1 MKISKITNILASA
14 KKVVENKRQTNN
26 SKIELVPDFEVLEKK
41 SIQNLKKHRLP
52 TWSQLKHL
60 THFLSATEKKIIKI
74 TGYVLIV
81 CIILLG
87 VSFYWSHSVLIA
99 TEGGEYTEGL
109 VGSPNYIN
117 PLLAQ
122 YNDVDRDLSKLLFNG
137 LLRYDQQG
145 SLVLDLAEELHISA
159 DQKEY
164 TFTIKTGVTWHDGEP
179 LTVDDIIFTIASIQ
193 DPNWQSP
200 NRLAFA
206 NVNIEKIDDNR
217 LKIILTEPL
226 ANFLHSLTVG
236 IIPEH
241 LWISVPT
248 SNVTLA
254 ELNKKPIGTGPF
266 KFASLTKDKNGNIRT
281 IALNRNENY
290 FEKTPYL
297 ETISFKFYGD
307 YETGV
312 QALRSNNIEGLNLLP
327 KEYSDQLTK
336 NKDLVFHRLSLPQ
349 YTAIFFNTQK
359 NDLLKDKALRQ
370 GLTYAIDR
378 QLIIDESLNRDG
390 EIIDSPILPGYFGY
404 TDDVTKYEQNIQ
416 LANELLDKTGW
427 VKTEDSSYRRKNG
440 DDLVFTLT
448 TVENPEYEKA
458 LEIIKSSWEAVGV
471 KTNLAIIPRDKIK
484 SDIIE
489 PRNYEAL
496 LFGQIIKSDP
506 YPFWHSSQIASPG
519 VNLSVWAHQGIDD
532 LLEQSRTQTNI
543 EERASK
549 LVDFQKILTE
559 HVPAIFLYNP
569 IHLYPITSDL
579 QGVDTQ
585 NIISPAD
592 RFNNITNWYI
602 KTKRHFSWREASQ

>member
-1 MKISKITNILASA
+1 VKRNNVINILASA
-14 KKVVENKRQTNN
+14 KKI
-26 SKIELVPDFEVLEKK
+26 IEKKTDPADSDTEAAPNFEVLEKR
-41 SIQNLKKHRLP
+41 SIQSLKSSRLP
-52 TWSQLKHL
+52 SWSQLKHL
-60 THFLSATEKKIIKI
+60 SHFLSNTEKKVLRIA
-74 TGYVLIV
+74 GYLLAI
-81 CIILLG
+81 CFILLG
-87 VSFYWSHSVLIA
+87 VSFYWSHSILIA
-99 TEGGEYTEGL
+99 SEGGTYTEGL

-122 YNDVDRDLSKLLFNG
+122 YNDVDRDLSILLFNG

-145 SLVLDLAEELHISA
+145 SLVLDLADELHISA

-164 TFTIKTGVTWHDGEP
+164 TFTIKSGVTWHDGEP
-179 LTVDDIIFTIASIQ
+179 LTVDDIIFTITSIQ

-200 NRLAFA
+200 YRLAFA
-206 NVNIEKIDDNR
+206 NVIVEKIDDHQ
-217 LKIILTEPL
+217 LKIILSEPL

-241 LWISVPT
+241 LWISIPS

-254 ELNKKPIGTGPF
+254 ELNKKPVGTGPF
-266 KFASLTKDKNGNIRT
+266 QFSSLTKDKNGSIRT
-281 IALNRNENY
+281 IALTRNESY
-290 FEKTPYL
+290 FEKTAYL

-327 KEYSDQLTK
+327 KEYGDQLTK
-336 NKDLVFHRLSLPQ
+336 NKNLVFHHLSLPQ
-349 YTAIFFNTQK
+349 YTAVFFNTQK

-378 QLIIDESLNRDG
+378 QKIIDQSLNREG
-390 EIIDSPILPGYFGY
+390 KIIDSPILPGYFGY
-404 TDDVTKYEQNIQ
+404 TDETTKYEYNIT

-427 VKTEDSSYRRKNG
+427 LKTDESNYRRKNG
-440 DDLVFTLT
+440 NDLTFTLT
-448 TVENPEYEKA
+448 TVANPEYEKA
-458 LEIIKSSWEAVGV
+458 IKIIKANWEAVGV
-471 KTNLAIIPRDKIK
+471 KTNLAIIPKDKIK
-484 SDIIE
+484 TDVIE

-543 EERASK
+543 EERAAK
-549 LVDFQKILTE
+549 LVEFQKILTDN
-559 HVPAIFLYNP
+559 VPAIFLYNP
-569 IHLYPITSDL
+569 VHLYPVTNKM
-579 QGVDTQ
+579 QGINTQ

-602 KTKRHFSWREASQ
+602 KTKRQFSWHKDSE